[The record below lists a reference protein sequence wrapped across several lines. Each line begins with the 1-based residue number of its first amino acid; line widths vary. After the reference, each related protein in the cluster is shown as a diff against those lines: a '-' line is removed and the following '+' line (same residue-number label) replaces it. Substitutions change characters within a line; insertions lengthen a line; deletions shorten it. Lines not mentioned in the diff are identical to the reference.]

1 MGRVGA
7 CVYIYLDGGFGW
19 VGACVYI
26 YLDGGFGSLVSF
38 RCFCSDRQ

>member
-1 MGRVGA
+1 MGR
-7 CVYIYLDGGFGW
+7 